1 MYRSIRRGVGQ
12 IMCLYK
18 CIHMLGEL
26 TCCSYDLLAFQSD
39 DTVNQKD
46 GFEKKQTWCC
56 QTQHLFEGL
65 SLKPV
70 HGRFSDICCC
80 CSLES
85 FSLTFIHA
93 LEMSFSTDGKQWWNF
108 QLWSKELKSFTLF
121 STASWPCHTHNFE
134 SWEHVTNRN
143 ITTTCSIVAQV

>member
-1 MYRSIRRGVGQ
+1 MHTYAGRAD
-12 IMCLYK
+12 
-18 CIHMLGEL
+18 MLQLWL
-26 TCCSYDLLAFQSD
+26 TCVSKRWHCQS
-39 DTVNQKD
+39 KRWIW
-46 GFEKKQTWCC
+46 KKQTWCC
-56 QTQHLFEGL
+56 QTQQLFEGL

-85 FSLTFIHA
+85 FSLTFIRT

-108 QLWSKELKSFTLF
+108 QLWSKELNSFTLF

-134 SWEHVTNRN
+134 SWAADTLEHVTNRH